1 MKKTIS
7 ILSFI
12 LVLVSCN
19 KEDEKELK
27 IDGTI
32 NGKIIKTT
40 TAEFKLGLGIY
51 NFDGTPRVRALYKP
65 LNSNEDYQKADVTLG
80 FDKNLILSN
89 LIKATKYEI
98 IFETYN
104 DKSSARTP
112 KFYFATKAV
121 NFDYNKFYNNSQN
134 YSNPIEIF
142 SHTNKKHF
150 ILGQE
155 FNEYNDIKVYLVNE
169 SKTDSIILPSQVVA
183 DSLKFS
189 IPNNYLNQNPRESLK
204 KAIVGVKIKDSY
216 QYFLSLNGIAN
227 EEYNSINNKSQQPA
241 TYKIYNSIPVLNSV
255 EFVNETNNTCTN
267 RTLIKFN
274 GEFLGWFSQYYWRP
288 SQANLVIF
296 KQDGTL
302 FDTYIYNYGSGN
314 ASTCDYF
321 YLNYVSPTSSDYISV
336 GYHQSKTAFCK
347 TFLPNGSYKMKL
359 VFNYAN
365 GTVVETNLVPIIKS

>member
-1 MKKTIS
+1 MKKTIL

-12 LVLVSCN
+12 LFLISCN

-27 IDGTI
+27 IEVSFE
-32 NGKIIKTT
+32 NKIIKTT
-40 TAEFKLGLGIY
+40 TAEFNYSSFFVGGLEK
-51 NFDGTPRVRALYKP
+51 VRALYKP
-65 LNSNEDYQKADVTLG
+65 VNSNEDFQKIDILYG
-80 FDKNLILSN
+80 NGDNRKLLISN
-89 LIKATKYEI
+89 LIKATRYELL
-98 IFETYN
+98 FETYN
-104 DKSSARTP
+104 DKSSVKT
-112 KFYFATKAV
+112 KSFYFTTKAV
-121 NFDYNKFYNNSQN
+121 NFNYIKFYNNSQN

-169 SKTDSIILPSQVVA
+169 SKTDSIILPSQVVS

-189 IPNNYLNQNPRESLK
+189 IPSNYLNQNPRESLK

-216 QYFLSLNGIAN
+216 QYFLSSDSGYN
-227 EEYNSINNKSQQPA
+227 EQSGFFNNSLPIPAVYKVYNS
-241 TYKIYNSIPVLNSV
+241 TPVLNSI
-255 EFVNETNNTCTN
+255 EFVNETNNTCPST
-267 RTLIKFN
+267 TLIKFS

-296 KQDGTL
+296 KQDGSL
-302 FDTYIYNYGSGN
+302 FETYIFNYGSFN
-314 ASTCDYF
+314 STSCSYF
-321 YLNYVSPTSSDYISV
+321 NLQFESSIYSIYNTQ
-336 GYHQSKTAFCK
+336 YHQSKTAFCK

-365 GTVVETNLVPIIKS
+365 GTIVDTNLVPITKS